1 MRCVYCALLL
11 LVVCVPFAMAKKDRG
26 SATLKDVQP
35 AGTTDKKN
43 KNQQF
48 DFSFDTSGMSYVC
61 RTSHKTKMK
70 ATDFVV
76 GVSLTYEL
84 DEHKGKLKNAAGK
97 QVKCT
102 VVRVEKLPATSTAPA
117 VRN

>member
-1 MRCVYCALLL
+1 MRYVNSVVLLL
-11 LVVCVPFAMAKKDRG
+11 LLCVPVAMAKKQTG
-26 SATLKDVQP
+26 HATLKDLQP

-48 DFSFDTSGMSYVC
+48 DFFFDASGMSYVC
-61 RTSHKTKMK
+61 RTSHKTEVK

-76 GVSLTYEL
+76 GTTVNYEL
-84 DEHKGKLKNAAGK
+84 NDHKGKLKSASGK

-102 VVRVEKLPATSTAPA
+102 VVRVEKLQTPEAPQK
-117 VRN
+117 

>member
-1 MRCVYCALLL
+1 MRYVCCAVLFLGL
-11 LVVCVPFAMAKKDRG
+11 CVPYATAKKEKG
-26 SATLKDVQP
+26 TTTLKDVQP

-48 DFSFDTSGMSYVC
+48 DFSFDASGMGYVC
-61 RTSHKTKMK
+61 RTSHDTKLK

-76 GVSLTYEL
+76 GTNLAYEM
-84 DEHKGKLKNAAGK
+84 DEHKGKLKNASGK

-102 VVRVEKLPATSTAPA
+102 VVRVEKLPTTSTAPTA
-117 VRN
+117 RN